1 MRLPF
6 TGSIDLRPFQHKA
19 LVEIDRS
26 FSNHSRV
33 LLVAPTGS
41 GKTVIAGCLAA
52 LVVKRLRQRC
62 VFLVH
67 RRELM
72 AQAVGTLQQFGL
84 GDFTGTIGGGSI
96 ENAWAPFIVA
106 SIPTLARNKLR
117 LKADFVIVDEAH
129 HINARTWGDTILER
143 WPEANILGMTA
154 TPRRTDGQAMGNF
167 FETIV
172 QTPQIKDLVKAGYLC
187 DFDMLR
193 PPYALKPNKD
203 LSRSTRKKTIV
214 QVFESWRKHASGRKT
229 IIFAVDIAHSK
240 ELKRTF
246 RENGVSCEHIDA
258 STQRD
263 KRDWIIADFRRGD
276 LQVITNVNL
285 ISEGFDVPDCGC
297 VVMARPSKSI
307 IDYFQQA
314 GRMMRPKKSGE
325 KGILLD
331 LAGNVFIHGYT
342 PKDVVEWSL
351 EGLPNPGIKVPET
364 KPIAYHVCEICVRPY
379 NSIKLQCPYCGHE
392 RSRAGQ
398 LIDEIEASL
407 VLHQRPEKSV
417 KNAFGELVHDFS
429 RRTSFQ
435 DIVNEA
441 YSNRK
446 TDI

>member
-1 MRLPF
+1 M
-6 TGSIDLRPFQHKA
+6 
-19 LVEIDRS
+19 
-26 FSNHSRV
+26 
-33 LLVAPTGS
+33 
-41 GKTVIAGCLAA
+41 
-52 LVVKRLRQRC
+52 
-62 VFLVH
+62 
-67 RRELM
+67 
-72 AQAVGTLQQFGL
+72 
-84 GDFTGTIGGGSI
+84 
-96 ENAWAPFIVA
+96 
-106 SIPTLARNKLR
+106 
-117 LKADFVIVDEAH
+117 DEAH

-172 QTPQIKDLVKAGYLC
+172 QTPQIKDLVKAGYLR